1 MSNKMFVFPG
11 VGSHHTGMG
20 KEFYENFQVV
30 RDTFEE
36 AGDVLKLDMKKMIFS
51 PEEAP
56 NLNKLENSQAALLTL
71 ETATYRLYMA
81 EVGIKPVYCLGHS
94 LGEYSALCCAGVI
107 RLPDALTMVR
117 KRGEILNQVA
127 ASMKGIMAW
136 IINLDNK
143 IVENLCKDYS
153 KEGEEIHISAFD
165 APTQCSISGLRADI
179 MKVGERLVNR
189 GAIVYPL
196 NLRGPFHSPYMKN
209 AAQQM
214 KTLLQ
219 QFEYGEPAFPVIA
232 NQNAL
237 PYEKNRENVITNL
250 SQQLVCPLRWQNSLE
265 YLVNRGIKTAVEV
278 GPDKVLKLIAKNNTP
293 SISTYSLENLKD
305 LEVIKENLN

>member
-1 MSNKMFVFPG
+1 MRKKVFMFPG
-11 VGSHHTGMG
+11 VGSQHVGMG
-20 KEFYENFQVV
+20 KEFYDNFKVA
-30 RDTFEE
+30 RNTFEE
-36 AGDVLKLDMKKMIFS
+36 AGDVLSIDLAKMCFETAS
-51 PEEAP
+51 KEE
-56 NLNKLENSQAALLTL
+56 LSGLVNSQAALL
-71 ETATYRLYMA
+71 AVCVAIYRVYLQ
-81 EVGIKPVYCLGHS
+81 EVGAYPDYAVGHS
-94 LGEYSALCCAGVI
+94 LGEYSALCSSGV
-107 RLPDALTMVR
+107 LKFADALIIV
-117 KRGEILNQVA
+117 KQRGIILDNTA
-127 ASMKGIMAW
+127 AAMDGLMAW
-136 IINLDNK
+136 VINLDNK

-153 KEGEEIHISAFD
+153 KEGEEIHVSAFD